1 MEEVVN
7 PEDLSL
13 EEGTFI
19 VRLARNAV
27 SSYLRNWK
35 MPSRPQET
43 PETLLKK
50 GAAFVT
56 LLKIIPAGE
65 RELRG
70 CIGYVK
76 AMEPLV
82 DSVIHAAIAAATED
96 PRFPPVRPHELQH
109 IVFEVSVLSDPKPVP
124 LQGRDRVKGFIIGRD
139 GLIIR
144 KGFYSGLL
152 LPEVPVEYCWDEE
165 TFLSETCIKAGLQP
179 DCWLDNES
187 ELLRFSAV
195 TFREERPGGQVIK
208 RDLRKEYESK
218 CTHLFKP

>member
-1 MEEVVN
+1 VEEVVN
-7 PEDLSL
+7 PEELNL
-13 EEGTFI
+13 EEGEFLI
-19 VRLARNAV
+19 RLARSAV
-27 SSYLRNWK
+27 LNYLKSRK
-35 MPSRPQET
+35 IPQRPSET
-43 PETLLKK
+43 PGILLKK

-56 LLKIIPAGE
+56 LLKITPTGE

-96 PRFPPVRPHELQH
+96 PRFPPVRTYELQH
-109 IVFEVSVLSDPKPVP
+109 IVFEVSILSNPEPVS
-124 LQGRDRVKGFIIGRD
+124 LQGKDRVNAFVIGRD

-165 TFLSETCIKAGLQP
+165 TFLSETCIKAGLPP
-179 DCWLDNES
+179 DCWVDPET
-187 ELLRFSAV
+187 ELFRFSAV
-195 TFREERPGGQVIK
+195 TFREEQPGGNVVK
-208 RDLRKEYESK
+208 RDLRKEYRSS
-218 CTHLFKP
+218 CSHLFE